1 MEILSDPFIL
11 NNFITNCPVGGH
23 QCLEDIKTRNFRPF
37 QHPEL
42 FANNAIIY
50 YEPVE
55 KGALQGMK
63 LCQLL
68 IKKKTIKLNL

>member
-1 MEILSDPFIL
+1 MLRRY
-11 NNFITNCPVGGH
+11 
-23 QCLEDIKTRNFRPF
+23 KTRNFRPF